1 MILIVSFLCL
11 EVLMTVTDPYLF
23 KDRFEYDPDLGFRT
37 RAYFRSAPGIMGEGD
52 DGTITNRFGF
62 NDRDYPLTKEPGT
75 FRILVVGD
83 SFGWAGGLKAN
94 YTALLEQMFEKRDGS
109 HRVDIVNT
117 GYPAKYSPAQLLSQ
131 PARLSRV
138 DLYTAAATP
147 FVGEV
152 TLVASRAGSLHGIGG
167 WFSSQLSP
175 SVSLTNSPIDRQPM
189 ERRNVFLP
197 IDQCIPLAEGDVVRV
212 RLHIDPR
219 EMMLSW
225 NVEVTGKIKR
235 SFTHSTLNGM
245 LLSQEDL
252 EKTLPEFVP
261 RLNPHGEARRS
272 VLELCDGK
280 RSLKEIEQEVFR
292 RHSSLFASGAE
303 AAAFIAE
310 VVTGYS
316 L

>member
-1 MILIVSFLCL
+1 MEYFEDARKRFLKPGGKLIPSQVELIVGLVETAEMWSQVEFWKHH
-11 EVLMTVTDPYLF
+11 PA
-23 KDRFEYDPDLGFRT
+23 GFDFT
-37 RAYFRSAPGIMGEGD
+37 KA
-52 DGTITNRFGF
+52 
-62 NDRDYPLTKEPGT
+62 RD
-75 FRILVVGD
+75 
-83 SFGWAGGLKAN
+83 WA
-94 YTALLEQMFEKRDGS
+94 
-109 HRVDIVNT
+109 VNT

-175 SVSLTNSPIDRQPM
+175 SVSLTNSPIDRQPI